1 MGIHAKYESQGLVVI
16 GQPCNQFG
24 GQEPKEGEALID
36 EIRNKYNAKF
46 MLLKKADVNGSNATP
61 LFKYL
66 QNHKNCPGILGFD
79 KIKWNFTKFLVD
91 NKGAPS
97 KRYGP
102 KTEPNKA
109 IKDIENLLKN

>member
-1 MGIHAKYESQGLVVI
+1 M
-16 GQPCNQFG
+16 
-24 GQEPKEGEALID
+24 
-36 EIRNKYNAKF
+36 
-46 MLLKKADVNGSNATP
+46 MLQKADVNGDNATP

-91 NKGAPS
+91 KNGIPT

-102 KTEPNKA
+102 KTEPVKA
-109 IKDIENLLKN
+109 EADIKKLL